1 MNRSSSSSSPKSSNF
16 LDFFSVNLTG
26 LDGRLK
32 EDVASFLPPK
42 AVSMS
47 FDKNLSFPVSEM
59 IEELSEAKD
68 VAVSG
73 ITLIPLLVDGVG
85 VGRGSV
91 SGTASMALV
100 NWVGVGVGRAVS
112 GTTSIPQVDGVG
124 AGVGVGVGVGTG
136 VGVGLAVSGTMRIP
150 LNDGVGVGGI
160 DLTVDEVP
168 ATNTS
173 VSVLDNVDTE
183 KRN

>member
-1 MNRSSSSSSPKSSNF
+1 M
-16 LDFFSVNLTG
+16 
-26 LDGRLK
+26 
-32 EDVASFLPPK
+32 SFLPPK
-42 AVSMS
+42 VESMS

-59 IEELSEAKD
+59 IEELSETKD
-68 VAVSG
+68 LAVSG

-91 SGTASMALV
+91 SGTTSMALV

-124 AGVGVGVGVGTG
+124 AGVGTG

-173 VSVLDNVDTE
+173 VSVLDNVDTG
-183 KRN
+183 KNKPGSF

>member
-1 MNRSSSSSSPKSSNF
+1 M
-16 LDFFSVNLTG
+16 
-26 LDGRLK
+26 
-32 EDVASFLPPK
+32 SFLPPK

-136 VGVGLAVSGTMRIP
+136 VGVGVGLAVSGTMRIP

>member
-1 MNRSSSSSSPKSSNF
+1 M
-16 LDFFSVNLTG
+16 TG

-32 EDVASFLPPK
+32 EEVASFLTPK
-42 AVSMS
+42 VESMS
-47 FDKNLSFPVSEM
+47 DKNLSFPVSEM
-59 IEELSEAKD
+59 IEELIETED
-68 VAVSG
+68 QAVSG
-73 ITLIPLLVDGVG
+73 ITLIPLLVEGVG

-91 SGTASMALV
+91 SGTTSMALV
-100 NWVGVGVGRAVS
+100 DWVGVGVGRAVS

-124 AGVGVGVGVGTG
+124 AGVG

-173 VSVLDNVDTE
+173 VSVLDNVDTG
-183 KRN
+183 KNKFIKVRSF

>member
-1 MNRSSSSSSPKSSNF
+1 
-16 LDFFSVNLTG
+16 
-26 LDGRLK
+26 
-32 EDVASFLPPK
+32 
-42 AVSMS
+42 
-47 FDKNLSFPVSEM
+47 
-59 IEELSEAKD
+59 
-68 VAVSG
+68 
-73 ITLIPLLVDGVG
+73 
-85 VGRGSV
+85 
-91 SGTASMALV
+91 MALV
-100 NWVGVGVGRAVS
+100 NWVGVGRAVS

-124 AGVGVGVGVGTG
+124 VGVGFGGGVGVG

-173 VSVLDNVDTE
+173 VSVLDSVDTE

>member
-1 MNRSSSSSSPKSSNF
+1 
-16 LDFFSVNLTG
+16 
-26 LDGRLK
+26 
-32 EDVASFLPPK
+32 
-42 AVSMS
+42 
-47 FDKNLSFPVSEM
+47 M
-59 IEELSEAKD
+59 IEELIETED
-68 VAVSG
+68 LAVSG
-73 ITLIPLLVDGVG
+73 ITLTPLLVEGVG

-91 SGTASMALV
+91 SGTTSMALV

-112 GTTSIPQVDGVG
+112 GTTSIPQVD
-124 AGVGVGVGVGTG
+124 GVGVGTG

-150 LNDGVGVGGI
+150 LNDGVGVGGV

-183 KRN
+183 NNKLIKLRSF

>member
-1 MNRSSSSSSPKSSNF
+1 MKRSSSSSSPKSSNF

-32 EDVASFLPPK
+32 EEVASFLPPK
-42 AVSMS
+42 VESMS

-85 VGRGSV
+85 VGRVSV

-124 AGVGVGVGVGTG
+124 AGVG

>member
-1 MNRSSSSSSPKSSNF
+1 M
-16 LDFFSVNLTG
+16 TG

-32 EDVASFLPPK
+32 EDVARFLPPK
-42 AVSMS
+42 VESMS

-59 IEELSEAKD
+59 IEELSETKD
-68 VAVSG
+68 LAVSG

-100 NWVGVGVGRAVS
+100 KWVGVGVGRAVS

-124 AGVGVGVGVGTG
+124 AGVGAG

-183 KRN
+183 KGN

>member
-1 MNRSSSSSSPKSSNF
+1 M
-16 LDFFSVNLTG
+16 
-26 LDGRLK
+26 
-32 EDVASFLPPK
+32 
-42 AVSMS
+42 
-47 FDKNLSFPVSEM
+47 
-59 IEELSEAKD
+59 
-68 VAVSG
+68 
-73 ITLIPLLVDGVG
+73 
-85 VGRGSV
+85 
-91 SGTASMALV
+91 
-100 NWVGVGVGRAVS
+100 
-112 GTTSIPQVDGVG
+112 
-124 AGVGVGVGVGTG
+124 GVGVGTG

>member
-1 MNRSSSSSSPKSSNF
+1 M
-16 LDFFSVNLTG
+16 TG
-26 LDGRLK
+26 LVGRLK
-32 EDVASFLPPK
+32 EEVASFSPPN
-42 AVSMS
+42 VESMS

-59 IEELSEAKD
+59 IEELIETED
-68 VAVSG
+68 QAVSG
-73 ITLIPLLVDGVG
+73 ITLIPLLVEGVG

-91 SGTASMALV
+91 SGTTSMALV
-100 NWVGVGVGRAVS
+100 DWVGVGVGRAVS

-124 AGVGVGVGVGTG
+124 AGVG

>member
-1 MNRSSSSSSPKSSNF
+1 
-16 LDFFSVNLTG
+16 
-26 LDGRLK
+26 
-32 EDVASFLPPK
+32 
-42 AVSMS
+42 
-47 FDKNLSFPVSEM
+47 
-59 IEELSEAKD
+59 
-68 VAVSG
+68 
-73 ITLIPLLVDGVG
+73 
-85 VGRGSV
+85 
-91 SGTASMALV
+91 MALV
-100 NWVGVGVGRAVS
+100 DWVWVWRAVS

-124 AGVGVGVGVGTG
+124 VGAG

-183 KRN
+183 KKNCLKCLCKRRYNSESRRASLKCHMVGYCEYTL

>member
-1 MNRSSSSSSPKSSNF
+1 
-16 LDFFSVNLTG
+16 
-26 LDGRLK
+26 
-32 EDVASFLPPK
+32 
-42 AVSMS
+42 
-47 FDKNLSFPVSEM
+47 M

-91 SGTASMALV
+91 SGTTSMALV

-112 GTTSIPQVDGVG
+112 GTSSIPQVDGVG
-124 AGVGVGVGVGTG
+124 VGTGVGTG

-160 DLTVDEVP
+160 DLTVDEVS

>member
-1 MNRSSSSSSPKSSNF
+1 
-16 LDFFSVNLTG
+16 
-26 LDGRLK
+26 
-32 EDVASFLPPK
+32 
-42 AVSMS
+42 
-47 FDKNLSFPVSEM
+47 M

-91 SGTASMALV
+91 SGTTSMALV
-100 NWVGVGVGRAVS
+100 NWVGVGVGWAVS

-124 AGVGVGVGVGTG
+124 AGVGAG

-173 VSVLDNVDTE
+173 VSVLDNVDTG
-183 KRN
+183 KNKPGSF

>member
-1 MNRSSSSSSPKSSNF
+1 MRS
-16 LDFFSVNLTG
+16 
-26 LDGRLK
+26 
-32 EDVASFLPPK
+32 LPPK
-42 AVSMS
+42 IESMS

-91 SGTASMALV
+91 SGTTSMALV

-112 GTTSIPQVDGVG
+112 GTSSIPQVDGVG
-124 AGVGVGVGVGTG
+124 VGTGVGTG

>member
-1 MNRSSSSSSPKSSNF
+1 M
-16 LDFFSVNLTG
+16 
-26 LDGRLK
+26 
-32 EDVASFLPPK
+32 SFLPPK
-42 AVSMS
+42 VESMS

-91 SGTASMALV
+91 SGTTSMALV

-112 GTTSIPQVDGVG
+112 GTSSIPQVDGVE
-124 AGVGVGVGVGTG
+124 VGTG

>member
-1 MNRSSSSSSPKSSNF
+1 
-16 LDFFSVNLTG
+16 
-26 LDGRLK
+26 
-32 EDVASFLPPK
+32 
-42 AVSMS
+42 
-47 FDKNLSFPVSEM
+47 
-59 IEELSEAKD
+59 
-68 VAVSG
+68 
-73 ITLIPLLVDGVG
+73 
-85 VGRGSV
+85 
-91 SGTASMALV
+91 MALV
-100 NWVGVGVGRAVS
+100 NWVGVGRAVS

-124 AGVGVGVGVGTG
+124 VGVGVGFGAGVGVG

-173 VSVLDNVDTE
+173 VSVLDSVDTE

>member
-1 MNRSSSSSSPKSSNF
+1 
-16 LDFFSVNLTG
+16 
-26 LDGRLK
+26 
-32 EDVASFLPPK
+32 
-42 AVSMS
+42 
-47 FDKNLSFPVSEM
+47 M

-91 SGTASMALV
+91 SGTTSMALV

-124 AGVGVGVGVGTG
+124 AGVGLGSGVG

-160 DLTVDEVP
+160 DLTDDEVP

-173 VSVLDNVDTE
+173 VSVLDNVDTG
-183 KRN
+183 KNKFIKVRSF

>member
-1 MNRSSSSSSPKSSNF
+1 MKRSSSSSSPKSSNF

-32 EDVASFLPPK
+32 EDVARFLPPK
-42 AVSMS
+42 VESMS

-91 SGTASMALV
+91 SGTTSMALV

-124 AGVGVGVGVGTG
+124 AG

-173 VSVLDNVDTE
+173 VSVLDNVDTG
-183 KRN
+183 KNKPGSF